1 MNIRNTLV
9 ALALGLASSM
19 AMAGTTLVTPANPAS
34 KSTAATPAKAS
45 RTRAIAHKAAS
56 CKQGEA
62 LVKGKCAT
70 KGHA

>member
-19 AMAGTTLVTPANPAS
+19 AMAGTSPTTPPA

-45 RTRAIAHKAAS
+45 KARAVAHKVAR

-62 LVKGKCAT
+62 LVKEKCAA